1 MFQNNNE
8 QLELIATL
16 YEKYDLQSLTK
27 CENWKKNQLWKKIS
41 EDMET
46 ATNIKKTGK
55 QWSTKWGN
63 KMETLR
69 NWERSIRQARKK
81 TGKKESD

>member
-1 MFQNNNE
+1 MFQSNNE

-16 YEKYDLQSLTK
+16 YEKYELAKLTK

-41 EDMET
+41 EEFT
-46 ATNIKKTGK
+46 KATNIKKDEK
-55 QWSTKWGN
+55 QVRAKWQN

>member
-1 MFQNNNE
+1 
-8 QLELIATL
+8 
-16 YEKYDLQSLTK
+16 
-27 CENWKKNQLWKKIS
+27 
-41 EDMET
+41 MET
-46 ATNIKKTGK
+46 TTNIKKTGK